1 MLQWRKGG
9 GWKVKKTVLKSA
21 LFTVCFYLSALIA
34 LLLDWNTNVL
44 LCAIFC
50 LAAMVYAHLAETEPN
65 RVRFGWITVGFQ
77 IVRFPILLLIAALLR
92 NGAILYMFWITEMYL
107 DILIPLIILL
117 TKIFLRNGNGKY
129 K

>member
-1 MLQWRKGG
+1 M
-9 GWKVKKTVLKSA
+9 KKTVLKSA
-21 LFTVCFYLSALIA
+21 LFTIGFYVSALLA
-34 LLLDWNTNVL
+34 LGLPMWFDWTWNTNL
-44 LCAIFC
+44 LLSAIFC
-50 LAAMVYAHLAETEPN
+50 IAAMVYAYLAETEPN
-65 RVRFGWITVGFQ
+65 RVRFGWITVGVQ

-117 TKIFLRNGNGKY
+117 TKVFLRNGNGKY

>member
-1 MLQWRKGG
+1 MRGLKI
-9 GWKVKKTVLKSA
+9 TILKSA
-21 LFTVCFYLSALIA
+21 LFTIVFYVSALLA
-34 LLLDWNTNVL
+34 LGLPMWFDWAWNTNLL
-44 LCAIFC
+44 LCGVFC
-50 LAAMVYAHLAETEPN
+50 VAAMVYACLAEAEPSKA
-65 RVRFGWITVGFQ
+65 RFGWITVGFQ

-117 TKIFLRNGNGKY
+117 TKVFLRNGNGKY